1 MTDPGNEIFL
11 FLLWNV
17 ESWKFTWLTKPFV
30 PTFFFFWYT
39 LHWFYPKG
47 KTKMKSLDS
56 HPTNVWGSCF
66 GGDKFWIQSSVVY
79 NSSSPIT
86 TSLTPSPFQ
95 LGGRIGTSICAPEI
109 KSDQKVSAWSTAS
122 FTHHPREL
130 TLESSSET
138 HVSSQTWLLKQQPKL
153 GGKIST
159 CSFSLPRLAQIHQ
172 NIRKKKLYPEP
183 WIQLESLQRDSLP
196 QCL

>member
-1 MTDPGNEIFL
+1 MKYFCSSFGMLSHES
-11 FLLWNV
+11 LLD
-17 ESWKFTWLTKPFV
+17 SLSPLYLH
-30 PTFFFFWYT
+30 FFFFWYT

-172 NIRKKKLYPEP
+172 NIRKKNC
-183 WIQLESLQRDSLP
+183 IQNPGYNWRVFKETLFP
-196 QCL
+196 NVFK